1 MTFGKNNYETAKVL
15 VKVYDGSKYDAA
27 SKVIGETEYDITR
40 WGIFNLTDF
49 NEDDRADIINND
61 MLDENDEY
69 LRLWTKDDQWEADP
83 ATYRNSHVDMFRI

>member
-1 MTFGKNNYETAKVL
+1 MTIGKNNYETTKVL

-27 SKVIGETEYDITR
+27 SKVVGETEYDITR
-40 WGIFNLTDF
+40 WGIFNLADF

-61 MLDENDEY
+61 MRDENDEY
-69 LRLWTKDDQWEADP
+69 LRLWTKDDQWEAEP

>member
-1 MTFGKNNYETAKVL
+1 MTIGKNNYETARVT
-15 VKVYDGSKYDAA
+15 VKVYDRCKYDAE

-40 WGIFNLTDF
+40 WGIFNLADF

-69 LRLWTKDDQWEADP
+69 LRIWTKDDQWETEP
-83 ATYRNSHVDMFRI
+83 ATYRNSHVDMFRM